1 MGEAAE
7 GAGLVS
13 GPVRRVRAGAGTGGC
28 HPPSPLPTAHAGLGQ
43 PRHRS
48 LALVTALLAG
58 DRREL
63 CVLPHGPGCGDVDA
77 RGSSCPHLCLRGPGA
92 LPPRAPRGPPRDTQA
107 CWLDQSCHC
116 EVGGGCPLLSAPR
129 WGRGFS
135 CHRSLH
141 GSQGSRWGWE
151 DTGRC
156 GRVPD
161 PTPRMQARSQV
172 AAWPLLAQTWGV
184 GRGLREG
191 WRTWAGCALA
201 GGAACPSVPWGPGS
215 SLYFLLR
222 SLFACGV

>member
-1 MGEAAE
+1 MTDASSVFSPTGLAVGMWMQEEA
-7 GAGLVS
+7 LVPICVS
-13 GPVRRVRAGAGTGGC
+13 GDPVPFLLGPPEAHPVTHRRAGWI
-28 HPPSPLPTAHAGLGQ
+28 SP
-43 PRHRS
+43 
-48 LALVTALLAG
+48 VTV
-58 DRREL
+58 R
-63 CVLPHGPGCGDVDA
+63 
-77 RGSSCPHLCLRGPGA
+77 
-92 LPPRAPRGPPRDTQA
+92 
-107 CWLDQSCHC
+107 W
-116 EVGGGCPLLSAPR
+116 GGGCPLLSAPR

-172 AAWPLLAQTWGV
+172 AAWPLSAQTWGV

>member
-116 EVGGGCPLLSAPR
+116 EVGGGGVPSCLPQGGAGDSVAIGPSMAPR
-129 WGRGFS
+129 AQGGGGRTLGDVAES
-135 CHRSLH
+135 LTPPPGCRPAARLQPGLCWHR
-141 GSQGSRWGWE
+141 
-151 DTGRC
+151 
-156 GRVPD
+156 P
-161 PTPRMQARSQV
+161 
-172 AAWPLLAQTWGV
+172 GV
-184 GRGLREG
+184 WAGVSEKGGGRGL
-191 WRTWAGCALA
+191 
-201 GGAACPSVPWGPGS
+201 GAPWQAELRVLLCPGAPEAPSTS
-215 SLYFLLR
+215 Y
-222 SLFACGV
+222 